1 MDEDVQEYLDRKGY
15 EPMGT
20 WYSVQYSSELCWPT
34 GAWLG
39 SKHEKTRRATSV
51 QELCDWFEKNQEKL
65 GGCKFIGALSGYE
78 NVNDIKI
85 ENGRVVVVFGKTEE
99 VITEGDEGY
108 DSDTPKIYV
117 GTYAKYNDGSID
129 GKWITISDYNTYE
142 EFVDACRE
150 LHSDEDDPEFMI
162 QDYENFPEKWYHEGG
177 LPTEE
182 EFNKIN
188 EFYMM
193 DDDEKGAYE
202 AYVDLDY
209 VDDDIEAFHERYIG
223 KFSSMSDFGYYLVE
237 NYGMPSE
244 NIDWYFDYDSFGRD
258 LTMDWHRGDPD
269 EMDDEGE
276 PEDPEYYYDSDGHM
290 EMPYDSDKEV
300 AEQWVDDMGGV
311 EQLGKETIDNYF
323 DYEEFGRIVFDNDC
337 SESNGYVFW
346 SH

>member
-1 MDEDVQEYLDRKGY
+1 MGHSDEWIKKHYLDEGY
-15 EPMGT
+15 VVCG
-20 WYSVQYSSELCWPT
+20 
-34 GAWLG
+34 
-39 SKHEKTRRATSV
+39 
-51 QELCDWFEKNQEKL
+51 D
-65 GGCKFIGALSGYE
+65 CKFFKPDEKKNDGSGICSKKG
-78 NVNDIKI
+78 DIKGFNSVSI
-85 ENGRVVVVFGKTEE
+85 CEKFRPTKGTDNMKFSKIIKEA
-99 VITEGDEGY
+99 DEGY

-117 GTYAKYNDGSID
+117 GTYAKYNNGSIE

-150 LHSDEDDPEFMI
+150 LHSDEKDPEFMV
-162 QDYENFPEKWYHEGG
+162 QDYENCPRRWYHEGG
-177 LPTEE
+177 LPSEE
-182 EFNKIN
+182 EFDKIN

-193 DDDEKGAYE
+193 DDDDKEAYE

-209 VDDDIEAFHERYIG
+209 GDDDIEAFREKYIG
-223 KFSSMSDFGYYLVE
+223 KFSSMSDFGYYLVD
-237 NYGMPSE
+237 NFGMPSE

-258 LTMDWHRGDPD
+258 LTMDWHQGDPD

>member
-1 MDEDVQEYLDRKGY
+1 M
-15 EPMGT
+15 
-20 WYSVQYSSELCWPT
+20 
-34 GAWLG
+34 
-39 SKHEKTRRATSV
+39 
-51 QELCDWFEKNQEKL
+51 
-65 GGCKFIGALSGYE
+65 
-78 NVNDIKI
+78 
-85 ENGRVVVVFGKTEE
+85 
-99 VITEGDEGY
+99 
-108 DSDTPKIYV
+108 
-117 GTYAKYNDGSID
+117 
-129 GKWITISDYNTYE
+129 
-142 EFVDACRE
+142 
-150 LHSDEDDPEFMI
+150 
-162 QDYENFPEKWYHEGG
+162 
-177 LPTEE
+177 
-182 EFNKIN
+182 
-188 EFYMM
+188 
-193 DDDEKGAYE
+193 
-202 AYVDLDY
+202 
-209 VDDDIEAFHERYIG
+209 DDDIEAFHERYIG

-337 SESNGYVFW
+337 YESNGYVFW